1 MRSSLSLSDVA
12 RYAYAMPKGTL
23 GNAAQARLLAAEVA
37 KTKARW
43 RSASRVVLVHTMGKV
58 GSMSIYK
65 ALRDACREDVAIFHT
80 HRLVPLDDPAALIE
94 RKSLAPRKTWFT
106 SAALFDLLK
115 DEPKPTSVLTVVRD
129 PLERNISGFFQTI
142 ERYTDNGRP
151 IVPGRHSET
160 GPGLAA
166 MFVERYPHN
175 AITTWIDREIRT
187 HFDIDLYDTPFDKD
201 AGFSVARNAETTVTA
216 VRFDRLETVGPDLL
230 SQVSDRPVSQ
240 LPRRNSSAKKHS
252 GLLFEE
258 MKASLVLPR
267 EAEEAL
273 YSSKYATHFG
283 FTPGRAK

>member
-129 PLERNISGFFQTI
+129 PLERN
-142 ERYTDNGRP
+142 
-151 IVPGRHSET
+151 
-160 GPGLAA
+160 
-166 MFVERYPHN
+166 
-175 AITTWIDREIRT
+175 
-187 HFDIDLYDTPFDKD
+187 
-201 AGFSVARNAETTVTA
+201 
-216 VRFDRLETVGPDLL
+216 L
-230 SQVSDRPVSQ
+230 S
-240 LPRRNSSAKKHS
+240 LIHI
-252 GLLFEE
+252 
-258 MKASLVLPR
+258 
-267 EAEEAL
+267 
-273 YSSKYATHFG
+273 
-283 FTPGRAK
+283 